1 MIACSYGVDRYF
13 RGQDAMVTH
22 VQGMKYK
29 DSFFPAASS
38 SLFWQKFVRDQND
51 AEKVFKTKVE
61 KWSRPSD
68 MHSR

>member
-68 MHSR
+68 MHPR